1 MQNNTSKFIKRTYYF
16 WYVKLDKIWKI
27 MQNNIKNTCKKVNL
41 EYREPQHK
49 TTRLLTWLS
58 LYVIQNR

>member
-41 EYREPQHK
+41 EYREP
-49 TTRLLTWLS
+49 
-58 LYVIQNR
+58 